1 MRTTV
6 LAVVVVIF
14 FSCSGTKH
22 LPPGESLYVGTRGMS
37 LQKVP
42 PEGWTI
48 RQSFLKKAG
57 AYWAIWDLPNGD
69 IAGFPSFRFVPFRL
83 IMYNWFYTEKP
94 KGFSHWMMNNFGEP
108 PVTLSAINPDLKTG
122 KIVNIFENYGHF
134 GTTGTNTVSYNRN
147 RKKASVR
154 YHFKI
159 PKPYNYRSVEH
170 LSDSVNGPLTALITR
185 YHERSVLQAGDEFN
199 LDSIRAEKT
208 KLWTTLQNNGYF
220 FLQRDHIL
228 VQADTAVGNKK
239 IDIRVGLDKDLPN
252 AYFVRQHIGTTGIT
266 VDTVKQDVST
276 SHYYNW
282 NNGRLR
288 RHILDSMISVRPG
301 QPYSIAKVR
310 RTMRNINEL
319 GIFANPQYAFSVGS
333 ADSSVLNA
341 NLSMHT
347 LEETSLTFNAKGA
360 YRATG
365 YFGPSLGVNLSQL
378 NVFGGGEN
386 LSIDLDG
393 YYYFPMG
400 VSKERISPSSG
411 FSLRSA
417 LSAPLLRPPFR
428 FIKSTYATPRKHLTF
443 SGEFNKRED
452 YFTMQSFTLGYAMSW
467 RSGPRVTHR
476 LSPIEITYS
485 DISNTTSLYD
495 SLVDENPSLGTS
507 LVDQF
512 LLGSY
517 YSFRYDNLSTRN
529 KRLGTYFEGK
539 IEFAGNSLYLLS
551 QLSKNN
557 QEGIFGLDYSQFLE
571 LSYEFRS
578 HYKLSNRSE
587 LALRHVGGIG
597 YSYGNSTQLPY
608 IRQFFIGG
616 SNSLRPI
623 NARTAGPG
631 RYIELEQ
638 GEVNQ
643 VGDIKLELNLEYRFS
658 FNARLSAA
666 VFTDAG
672 NVWLL
677 NPDPYRPNG
686 EIRWGKIAQDS
697 YLTAGVGLRLDVT
710 FLVVR
715 VDYGAILYA
724 PFFTEGEK
732 WLWQNKAHL
741 WGPVFGFGLPF

>member
-1 MRTTV
+1 MRAIA
-6 LAVVVVIF
+6 LAIVVFILS
-14 FSCSGTKH
+14 SCSGTKH

-37 LQKVP
+37 LEKVP
-42 PEGWTI
+42 PEGWMI
-48 RQSFLKKAG
+48 KQSFLKKAG

-69 IAGFPSFRFVPFRL
+69 LAGFPAFRFIPFRL
-83 IMYNWFYTEKP
+83 IMYNWFYTEKQ

-108 PVTLSAINPDLKTG
+108 PVTLSAINPDLKTE

-134 GTTGTNTVSYNRN
+134 GTTGTNRVSYNKN

-159 PKPYNYRSVEH
+159 PKPYTYRSVEH
-170 LSDSVNGPLTALITR
+170 LSDSLHTKLSELTVR
-185 YHERSVLQAGDEFN
+185 YHKNSVLQPGDEFN

-208 KLWTTLQNNGYF
+208 KLWNTLQNNGYF
-220 FLQRDHIL
+220 YLQRDHVQ
-228 VQADTAVGNKK
+228 VQADTAVGHKK
-239 IDIRVGLDKDLPN
+239 IDIRVRLDKDLPN
-252 AYFVRQHIGTTGIT
+252 AYFTPQTIGETGISIDTVRQTT
-266 VDTVKQDVST
+266 ST
-276 SHYYNW
+276 GHYYIW
-282 NNGRLR
+282 THGKLR
-288 RHILDSMISVRPG
+288 RHILDSMITVKPG
-301 QPYSIAKVR
+301 QSYSIAKVR

-319 GIFANPQYAFSVGS
+319 GLFANPQYAFNIES
-333 ADSSVLNA
+333 ADSSVLSA

-365 YFGPSLGVNLSQL
+365 YFGPALGVNLTQL

-386 LSIDLDG
+386 LSTDLDG
-393 YYYFPMG
+393 YYYYPLG
-400 VSKERISPSSG
+400 VSKDKISPSSG
-411 FSLRSA
+411 FSLRST

-443 SGEFNKRED
+443 SAEFNTRKD
-452 YFTMQSFTLGYAMSW
+452 YFTMNSFTLGYAMSW
-467 RSGPRVTHR
+467 RSGPKVTHR
-476 LSPIEITYS
+476 FSPIEITYS
-485 DISNTTSLYD
+485 DISDATSLYD
-495 SLVDENPSLGTS
+495 SLVEENPSLGTS

-512 LLGSY
+512 ILGSY
-517 YSFRYDNLSTRN
+517 YSFKYDNLSTRN

-539 IEFAGNSLYLLS
+539 LEFAGNALYLLS
-551 QLSKNN
+551 RLNKND
-557 QEGIFGLDYSQFLE
+557 QDGVFGLDFSQFVQ

-578 HYKLSNRSE
+578 HYKLSNRSQ

-623 NARTAGPG
+623 SARTAGPG
-631 RYIELEQ
+631 RYIQLDQ

-643 VGDIKLELNLEYRFS
+643 VGDIKLELNLEYRFN

-666 VFTDAG
+666 VFADAG
-672 NVWLL
+672 NIWLL
-677 NPDPYRPNG
+677 KPDPYRPNG
-686 EIRWGKIAQDS
+686 EIRWDKIAQDS

-710 FLVVR
+710 FLVLR

-724 PFFTEGEK
+724 PFFVDGYQ
-732 WLWQNKAHL
+732 WLWQNKGHL